1 MLKSNDNVKVKAAP
15 SLGDYRATLKR
26 RKWFFLVPFLLVL
39 YISLLLAYGLPPLYR
54 SQATILIE
62 RQEIPTSL
70 VESTVTGFVQ
80 ERIEALKQRLM
91 SHERLWGIAEK
102 LNLYP
107 EERAQGNRQKIL
119 RLMRENIY
127 VEMVDV
133 KASEAGSAR
142 PGYAT
147 IAFTVAYED
156 NSPETAQVVASEL
169 AELYMSENR
178 RRRSE
183 QAAEVSG
190 FLEEEAERLAKEME
204 ESERKLAEFKKKH
217 IGATPELANLNLRL
231 MEQTENKIQRL
242 DDRIRALEERKRTL
256 EGQMAIT
263 SPHKD
268 VYTDQGARVQST
280 GERLSTLTAEYLRLS
295 ATYAQSHPDVVKL
308 RREITSLES
317 QTGMDTGASSM
328 VAKLSRLR
336 EELAKARE
344 RYSPEHPDV
353 ARLQSSVASLERELR
368 NVSIDRS
375 AALISA
381 PVKPDNPAYISLQT
395 QYDSVVAD
403 IAADHSTR
411 RKLERKLAKYES
423 RMASIP
429 AVERDFMA
437 LTRDYDNARKKYQ
450 EVKDKLME
458 ARMAEQLEAGGQ
470 SERFTLIE
478 RPYVPTIPE
487 KPNRLGIALL
497 GSMLAFVTGLGGVAV
512 REYGDHAVHGSKGV
526 LSISHAPPLAN
537 IPYIENS
544 RDISFKKRRR
554 LRSFAIVSLVLLLA
568 VASFV
573 ALFIY
578 RQQG

>member
-1 MLKSNDNVKVKAAP
+1 MSNDNLKVKAAP
-15 SLGDYRATLKR
+15 SLGDYWAALKR
-26 RKWFFLVPFLLVL
+26 RRWYFLIPFLLVL
-39 YISLLLAYGLPPLYR
+39 YISLMLAYGLPPLYR

-62 RQEIPTSL
+62 RQEIPANL
-70 VESTVTGFVQ
+70 VETTVTGFVQ

-91 SHERLWGIAEK
+91 SHERLWEIAEK

-107 EERAQGNRQKIL
+107 EERAQGNRQKVVK
-119 RLMRENIY
+119 LMRDNIY

-133 KASEAGSAR
+133 KASEAGSSR

-147 IAFTVAYED
+147 IAFTVAFE
-156 NSPETAQVVASEL
+156 NSSPETAQIVASEL

-178 RRRSE
+178 RQRSE
-183 QAAEVSG
+183 QAAEVTE
-190 FLEEEAERLAKEME
+190 FLEQEAERLAKEME
-204 ESERKLAEFKKKH
+204 ESEKKLAEFKKKH
-217 IGATPELANLNLRL
+217 VGATPELANLNLRL

-242 DDRIRALEERKRTL
+242 DDRIRALEERKRSL
-256 EGQMAIT
+256 EGQLAIT

-268 VYTDQGARVQST
+268 VYTEQGTRVLST
-280 GERLSTLTAEYLRLS
+280 GERLSTLTSEYLRLS
-295 ATYAQSHPDVVKL
+295 AIYAQTHPDVVKL
-308 RREITSLES
+308 RREIASLES
-317 QTGMDTGASSM
+317 QTGMNSGASSL

-344 RYSPEHPDV
+344 RYTPEHPDV
-353 ARLQSSVASLERELR
+353 IKLQESVARLERELR
-368 NVSIDRS
+368 NISIDRS
-375 AALISA
+375 ATVIPA

-395 QYDSVVAD
+395 QYDSVMAD
-403 IAADHSTR
+403 IAADHATR
-411 RKLERKLAKYES
+411 RKLEQKLAKYEA

-437 LTRDYDNARKKYQ
+437 LTRDYDNAKKKYQ
-450 EVKDKLME
+450 EVKDKLLE
-458 ARMAEQLEAGGQ
+458 AKMAEQLEAGGQ

-478 RPYVPTIPE
+478 RPYVPSTPE

-512 REYGDHAVHGSKGV
+512 KEYGDHAVHGSKGV

-544 RDISFKKRRR
+544 YDVSLRKRRR
-554 LRSFAIVSLVLLLA
+554 LRSVAIASFALLLG

-573 ALFIY
+573 ALYIY
-578 RQQG
+578 RQQV